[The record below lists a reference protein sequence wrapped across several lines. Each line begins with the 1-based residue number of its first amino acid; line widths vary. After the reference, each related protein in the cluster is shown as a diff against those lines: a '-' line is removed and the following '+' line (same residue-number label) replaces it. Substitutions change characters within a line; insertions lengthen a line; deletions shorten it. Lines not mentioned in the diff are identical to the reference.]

1 MNTIDNIIKNVMSSM
16 QDCLDDEQLQK
27 LENTLYIQF
36 HGLKLQEECTQLVTS
51 ESHWEKILRLFY

>member
-1 MNTIDNIIKNVMSSM
+1 MNNIDNIIRNVLSSM

-36 HGLKLQEECTQLVTS
+36 HGLKLQEECTQLAK
-51 ESHWEKILRLFY
+51 EI